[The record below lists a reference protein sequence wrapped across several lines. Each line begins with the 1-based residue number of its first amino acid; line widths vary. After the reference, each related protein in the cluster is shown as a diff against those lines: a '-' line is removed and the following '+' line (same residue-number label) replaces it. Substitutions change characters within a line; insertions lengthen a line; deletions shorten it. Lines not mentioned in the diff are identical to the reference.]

1 MDSHPVIDEYLKW
14 MKDNTLVK
22 TLEEGKIYSI
32 STPFLDRHNDCLDIY
47 MIKNNGSVKLT
58 DNGYTIADLKMS
70 GFELNTPKRESILN
84 SALNGFGVKMNENNE
99 LFVEAAEHNIGQKKH
114 CLLQA
119 ILAVNDMFNMS
130 QETVCSRR
138 KA

>member
-32 STPFLDRHNDCLDIY
+32 SNPFLDRHNDCLDIY
-47 MIKNNGSVKLT
+47 MIKNNESVKLT

-70 GFELNTPKRESILN
+70 GFELNTPKRERILKA
-84 SALNGFGVKMNENNE
+84 ALNGFGVKMNERNE
-99 LFVEAAEHNIGQKKH
+99 LFVDAAESTISDRKNIAF
-114 CLLQA
+114 CRP
-119 ILAVNDMFNMS
+119 F
-130 QETVCSRR
+130 
-138 KA
+138 